1 MEEAAWKS
9 IAPCLE
15 EGQSTVGTRL
25 SVSAPPWRWRRG
37 TPKCLAPGPVG
48 GSSPGLFQYRR
59 FDTVFP
65 AAGSGSSAIE
75 LTCGEL
81 EEYSHAL
88 GWIDVC
94 KGWQEAE

>member
-1 MEEAAWKS
+1 MA
-9 IAPCLE
+9 
-15 EGQSTVGTRL
+15 Q
-25 SVSAPPWRWRRG
+25 
-37 TPKCLAPGPVG
+37 
-48 GSSPGLFQYRR
+48 
-59 FDTVFP
+59 DTAYQPLVLVDT
-65 AAGSGSSAIE
+65 AQ